1 MSNRDINGDDSE
13 DEEVARMQTTSR
25 NSYARGKQYDA
36 SSQPSRLLSANSDAE
51 ARTPKSNSQCSDI
64 AKV

>member
-1 MSNRDINGDDSE
+1 
-13 DEEVARMQTTSR
+13 MQTTSR